1 MTSTNT
7 RLRITADCHMHSYH
21 SGDSDA
27 PMESMILQGMA
38 NGLQTM
44 CFTEHNDFDFPDGED
59 GPGTMFLLNPD
70 SYLYDLLKYKEKYA
84 EKIRILFGIEL
95 GLQPSCMRQNAVL
108 AKSYDFDF
116 IIGSSHLC
124 NGRDPYYPA
133 FYEGRSE
140 EAAYLEYFE
149 SILENIRKFSN
160 FDVYGH
166 LDYVVRYG
174 PNRDNNY
181 SYAKY
186 SDILDTILK
195 ELLDKGK
202 GIEINTGGLDKGLRE
217 LHPCMDILKRYKELG
232 GEIITIGSDAHRPEQ
247 LSQHFDRAAAAL
259 EHCGFKYYTVFEKR
273 VPEFIK
279 LI

>member
-1 MTSTNT
+1 MSSLIN
-7 RLRITADCHMHSYH
+7 RITADCHMHSSH

-27 PMESMILQGMA
+27 PMENMILQGIEK
-38 NGLQTM
+38 GLKTM
-44 CFTEHNDFDFPDGED
+44 CFTEHNDFDFPDSQD
-59 GPGTMFLLNPD
+59 GPGTIFLLNPD

-84 EKIRILFGIEL
+84 DKIRILFGIEL

-124 NGRDPYYPA
+124 NGLDPYYPY

-140 EAAYLEYFE
+140 EEAYTEYFQ
-149 SILENIRKFSN
+149 SILENIKKFSN

-174 PNRDNNY
+174 PNRDTNY

-186 SDILDTILK
+186 SDILDAILK
-195 ELLDKGK
+195 ALLDKGK
-202 GIEINTGGLDKGLRE
+202 GIEINTGGLYKGLRD
-217 LHPCMDILKRYKELG
+217 LHPCTDILKRYKELG
-232 GEIITIGSDAHRPEQ
+232 GEIITIGSDAHKPTDIAG
-247 LSQHFDRAAAAL
+247 HFDRAVAAL
-259 EHCGFKYYTVFEKR
+259 EQCGFKYYTVFEKR

-279 LI
+279 L